1 MEEHRMKLVQSRAL
15 LAFMALIT
23 SCSLLIPVAFADEV
37 QKQLVGTWKLTA
49 WVVQVIGDGSR
60 EPYSPN
66 PKGRLVITPEGHWIV
81 VLTGANRRPAK
92 TTDEKAALL
101 DSMLAYSGKYRI
113 EGDRITTRVDM
124 SSNEIY
130 TGANQDQ
137 TRFFKVEGDRLAL
150 RTPEIASAV
159 LPGKRVV
166 GTVNFERER

>member
-1 MEEHRMKLVQSRAL
+1 MKLVMSRVL

-23 SCSLLIPVAFADEV
+23 SWTFDISVAFADEV
-37 QKQLVGTWKLTA
+37 QTQLIGTWKLTG
-49 WVVQVIGDGSR
+49 WVVQVIGEDSR
-60 EPYSPN
+60 EPYGPN
-66 PKGRLVITPEGHWIV
+66 PKGRLVITPEGYWIV

-92 TTDEKAALL
+92 TNDEKAALL

-113 EGDRITTRVDM
+113 EGDKITTRVDM

-137 TRFFKVEGDRLAL
+137 TRFFKVDGDRLAL

-159 LPGKRVV
+159 LPGKKVV
-166 GTVNFERER
+166 GTLSWERER

>member
-1 MEEHRMKLVQSRAL
+1 MKPVMSRVL

-23 SCSLLIPVAFADEV
+23 SWTLHIPAALADEV
-37 QKQLVGTWKLTA
+37 QKQLVGTWKLTG
-49 WVVQVIGDGSR
+49 WVVQVIGEDSR
-60 EPYSPN
+60 EPYGPN
-66 PKGRLVITPEGHWIV
+66 PKGRLVITTEGHWIV
-81 VLTGANRRPAK
+81 VLTGANRRPAR

-113 EGDRITTRVDM
+113 EGDKITTRVDM

-137 TRFFKVEGDRLAL
+137 TRFFKVDGDRLAL

-159 LPGKRVV
+159 LSGKKVV
-166 GTVNFERER
+166 GTLSWERER

>member
-1 MEEHRMKLVQSRAL
+1 
-15 LAFMALIT
+15 MASVVSST
-23 SCSLLIPVAFADEV
+23 DEV
-37 QKQLVGTWKLTA
+37 ATQLIGTWKLTS
-49 WVVQVIGDGSR
+49 WVTQVIGEDSR
-60 EPYSPN
+60 EPYGPN

-81 VLTGANRRPAK
+81 IITAANRQSPK

-113 EGDRITTRVDM
+113 DGNKITTRVDM

-137 TRFFKVEGDRLAL
+137 TRFFRVEGDKLDI

-159 LPGKRVV
+159 LPGKKIV
-166 GTVNFERER
+166 GTLCFERER